1 MILVK
6 EEPWNYDDKRIDK
19 KLKMFTTSGISDM
32 RFKNAIM
39 LSLDDANR
47 LMEPYYYKLKNNLM
61 YFCDF
66 DSNDT
71 FLEDLFPIFHSH
83 SNIKES
89 VYDEEIKY
97 K

>member
-1 MILVK
+1 
-6 EEPWNYDDKRIDK
+6 
-19 KLKMFTTSGISDM
+19 MFTTSGLSDM
-32 RFKNAIM
+32 RFKNATL

-47 LMEPYYYKLKNNLM
+47 LMEPYYYKLKNNEM

-71 FLEDLFPIFHSH
+71 FLEDLFPIYHSH
-83 SNIKES
+83 SNIKELI
-89 VYDEEIKY
+89 YDQEIKY